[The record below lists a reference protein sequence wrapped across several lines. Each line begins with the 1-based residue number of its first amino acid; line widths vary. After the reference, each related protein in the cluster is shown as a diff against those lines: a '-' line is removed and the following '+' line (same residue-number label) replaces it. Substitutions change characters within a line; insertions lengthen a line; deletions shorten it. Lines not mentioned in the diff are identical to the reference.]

1 MRENMAIRVLVNGAL
16 GRMGQEVVQALKGNA
31 QFDVVGT
38 CGRGDDL
45 STAIQHSQA
54 DVVVDFTNA
63 NAVFDNAQKILAAG
77 ARPMIGTSGLMPEQ
91 IQQLKDRAKAQKLGG
106 IIAPNCSLGAVLMMK
121 YATQWIKYF
130 PQAEIVEL
138 HHNGKLDAPSGTA
151 LRTAQVMSTLR
162 GKQPESPPERVLVA
176 GARGADVEG
185 IHVHSVRLP
194 GLVAH
199 QEIIFGGVD
208 ETLIVRHD
216 SIHRRCFMPGVLLAC
231 EKVMGLK
238 ELVYGLENIID

>member
-1 MRENMAIRVLVNGAL
+1 MTIRVLVNGAL
-16 GRMGQEVVQALKGNA
+16 GHMGQEVVQALRGNA
-31 QFDVVGT
+31 RFDVVGT

-45 STAIQHSQA
+45 FAAIKHSQA

-63 NAVFDNAQKILAAG
+63 NAVFDNSQKILEAG
-77 ARPMIGTSGLMPEQ
+77 ARPVIGTSGLMPPQ
-91 IQQLKDRAKAQKLGG
+91 IEQLKNMAQAKNLGG
-106 IIAPNCSLGAVLMMK
+106 IIAPNCSLGAILMMK

-130 PQAEIVEL
+130 PEAEIIEL
-138 HHNGKLDAPSGTA
+138 HHEGKLDAPSGTA
-151 LRTAQVMSTLR
+151 LRTAQTMAALR
-162 GKQPESPPERVLVA
+162 DKVPEPRPEHILVA

-185 IHVHSVRLP
+185 IHVHSIRLP

-199 QEIIFGGVD
+199 QEIIFGGLD
-208 ETLIVRHD
+208 ETLTVRHD
-216 SIHRRCFMPGVLLAC
+216 SLHRRSFMPGVLLAC